1 MNKLKQTTLLGISL
15 LTLGQLA
22 TTSVVFAEDNPR
34 PATELTAGKESDKDK
49 QVSKNDQALVD
60 NSKSETKA
68 DKETTVLQKEE
79 EPKKEEP
86 KKEEP
91 KKEEP
96 KKEEP
101 KKEEPK
107 VEPKKEEKLPEAG
120 FENIGLGVIGVSVI
134 GAGVTAF
141 AKRKANK

>member
-1 MNKLKQTTLLGISL
+1 MNKLKQTALLGISL

-22 TTSVVFAEDNPR
+22 TASVVFAEDNPR

-79 EPKKEEP
+79 QPKKEEP

-96 KKEEP
+96 KP
-101 KKEEPK
+101 
-107 VEPKKEEKLPEAG
+107 EPKKEEKLPEAG
-120 FENIGLGVIGVSVI
+120 FEDIGLGLIGISVI
-134 GAGVTAF
+134 GAGVTTF
-141 AKRKANK
+141 ARRKANK

>member
-22 TTSVVFAEDNPR
+22 TASVVFAEDNPR

-101 KKEEPK
+101 KA
-107 VEPKKEEKLPEAG
+107 EPKKEEKLPEAG

-141 AKRKANK
+141 ARRKANK

>member
-22 TTSVVFAEDNPR
+22 TVSVVFAEDNPR

-79 EPKKEEP
+79 QPKKEEP

-96 KKEEP
+96 KA
-101 KKEEPK
+101 
-107 VEPKKEEKLPEAG
+107 EPKKEEKLPEAG

-134 GAGVTAF
+134 GAGVTTF
-141 AKRKANK
+141 ARRKANK

>member
-22 TTSVVFAEDNPR
+22 TASIVFAEDNPR

-79 EPKKEEP
+79 QPKKEEP

-96 KKEEP
+96 KQ
-101 KKEEPK
+101 
-107 VEPKKEEKLPEAG
+107 EPKKEEKLPEAG
-120 FENIGLGVIGVSVI
+120 FEDIGLGVIGVSVI
-134 GAGVTAF
+134 GAGVTTF
-141 AKRKANK
+141 ARRKANK

>member
-1 MNKLKQTTLLGISL
+1 MNKLKQTALLGISL

-22 TTSVVFAEDNPR
+22 TASVVFAEDNPR

-79 EPKKEEP
+79 QPKKEEP

-96 KKEEP
+96 KP
-101 KKEEPK
+101 
-107 VEPKKEEKLPEAG
+107 EPKKEEKLPEAG
-120 FENIGLGVIGVSVI
+120 FEDIGLGLIGVSVI

-141 AKRKANK
+141 ARRKANK

>member
-22 TTSVVFAEDNPR
+22 TASVVFAEDNPR

-79 EPKKEEP
+79 QPKKEEP

-96 KKEEP
+96 KP
-101 KKEEPK
+101 
-107 VEPKKEEKLPEAG
+107 EPKKEEKLPDAG
-120 FENIGLGVIGVSVI
+120 FEDIGLGLIGVSVI
-134 GAGVTAF
+134 GAGVTTF
-141 AKRKANK
+141 ARRKANK

>member
-22 TTSVVFAEDNPR
+22 TASVVFAEDNPR

-79 EPKKEEP
+79 QPKKEEP

-96 KKEEP
+96 KPEP
-101 KKEEPK
+101 R
-107 VEPKKEEKLPEAG
+107 KEEKLPEAG

-141 AKRKANK
+141 ARRKANK

>member
-22 TTSVVFAEDNPR
+22 TASVVFAEDNPR

-79 EPKKEEP
+79 Q
-86 KKEEP
+86 P

-141 AKRKANK
+141 ARRKANK

>member
-22 TTSVVFAEDNPR
+22 TASVVFAEDNPR
-34 PATELTAGKESDKDK
+34 PTTELTAGKESDKDK

-79 EPKKEEP
+79 QPKKEEP
-86 KKEEP
+86 KKEEQKP
-91 KKEEP
+91 
-96 KKEEP
+96 
-101 KKEEPK
+101 
-107 VEPKKEEKLPEAG
+107 EPKKEEKLPEAG

-141 AKRKANK
+141 ARRKANK

>member
-1 MNKLKQTTLLGISL
+1 VNKLKQTTLLGISL
-15 LTLGQLA
+15 LTLGQL
-22 TTSVVFAEDNPR
+22 TTASVVFAEDNPR

-96 KKEEP
+96 KA
-101 KKEEPK
+101 
-107 VEPKKEEKLPEAG
+107 EPKKEEKLPEAG

-141 AKRKANK
+141 ARRKANK

>member
-22 TTSVVFAEDNPR
+22 TASVVFAEDNPR

-79 EPKKEEP
+79 QPKKEEP

-96 KKEEP
+96 KA
-101 KKEEPK
+101 
-107 VEPKKEEKLPEAG
+107 EPKKEEKLPEAG

-141 AKRKANK
+141 ARRKANK

>member
-22 TTSVVFAEDNPR
+22 TASVVFAEDNPR

-79 EPKKEEP
+79 QPKKEEP

-91 KKEEP
+91 KKEEQKP
-96 KKEEP
+96 
-101 KKEEPK
+101 
-107 VEPKKEEKLPEAG
+107 EPKKEEKLPEAG
-120 FENIGLGVIGVSVI
+120 FEDIGLGLIGVSAI

-141 AKRKANK
+141 ARRKANK

>member
-1 MNKLKQTTLLGISL
+1 VNKLKQTTLLGISL

-22 TTSVVFAEDNPR
+22 TASVVFAEDNPR

-79 EPKKEEP
+79 Q
-86 KKEEP
+86 P

-141 AKRKANK
+141 ARRKANK

>member
-79 EPKKEEP
+79 QPKKEEP

-96 KKEEP
+96 KQ
-101 KKEEPK
+101 
-107 VEPKKEEKLPEAG
+107 EPKKEEKLPEAG

-141 AKRKANK
+141 ARRKANK

>member
-22 TTSVVFAEDNPR
+22 TASVVFAEDNPR

-79 EPKKEEP
+79 QPKKEEP

-96 KKEEP
+96 KP
-101 KKEEPK
+101 
-107 VEPKKEEKLPEAG
+107 EPKKEEKLPDAG
-120 FENIGLGVIGVSVI
+120 FEDIGLGLIGVSAI

-141 AKRKANK
+141 ARRKANK

>member
-22 TTSVVFAEDNPR
+22 TASVVFAEDNPR

-79 EPKKEEP
+79 QPKKEEP

-96 KKEEP
+96 KA
-101 KKEEPK
+101 
-107 VEPKKEEKLPEAG
+107 EPKKEEKLPEAG

-134 GAGVTAF
+134 GAGVTTF
-141 AKRKANK
+141 ARRKANK

>member
-1 MNKLKQTTLLGISL
+1 VNKLKQTTLLGISL

-96 KKEEP
+96 K
-101 KKEEPK
+101 

>member
-1 MNKLKQTTLLGISL
+1 MNKLKQTALLGISL
-15 LTLGQLA
+15 LTIGKLA
-22 TTSVVFAEDNPR
+22 TASVVFAEDNPR

-79 EPKKEEP
+79 QPKKEEP

-96 KKEEP
+96 KQ
-101 KKEEPK
+101 
-107 VEPKKEEKLPEAG
+107 EPKKEEKLPEAG